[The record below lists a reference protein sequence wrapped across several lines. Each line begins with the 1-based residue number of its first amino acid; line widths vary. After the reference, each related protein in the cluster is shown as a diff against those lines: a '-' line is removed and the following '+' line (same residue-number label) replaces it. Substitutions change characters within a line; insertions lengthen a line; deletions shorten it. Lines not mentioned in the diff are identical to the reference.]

1 MSRAT
6 KATKRKAN
14 GANGRRRANNTGTI
28 EKRGNKW
35 LARWYVY
42 TPGGE
47 RLRRSKVL
55 TASSV
60 EEARKELRE
69 LTDGNALI
77 TREKEIQKGL
87 VELEGVRA
95 ELQRIEDERPAL
107 TISRMFEAYRRHP
120 NRPQCGAATLTR
132 YEQEADIFAKW
143 MSDNYPEAK
152 EVRQVSREVAA
163 AFLDSLSKRVSAN
176 TYNKYTSLLRL
187 IWRTIG
193 DEARCLVNPWDGVKR
208 KGQPKTNGR
217 RALTIEE
224 LAKVTADLTGEMRV
238 LFALGIYT
246 GLRLGDCVM
255 MDWGSID
262 LVRRVIVTIPRKT
275 ARTGREVEIPIH
287 PVLFAILT
295 ETPSH
300 HHTGRV
306 LPETAALYE
315 RDDSAVSK
323 QIRAIFERAGIET
336 AKSVEGYSRNVAAVG
351 FHSLRHSFVSMMGN
365 AGAPLALVQS
375 IVGHSNPMMTAHYFH
390 AKTDALSNAVKTLPA
405 LMGDTIDA
413 EPAAPST
420 GNFAAFCAIWEQMT
434 AEEHEEAQQWIAQ
447 REKDL
452 I

>member
-1 MSRAT
+1 MS
-6 KATKRKAN
+6 KATSKRKAN
-14 GANGRRRANNTGTI
+14 GANGRRRANNTGTL

-42 TPGGE
+42 TPSGD

-60 EEARKELRE
+60 EEARKELHE

-107 TISRMFEAYRRHP
+107 TISGMFEAYRKHP
-120 NRPQCGAATLTR
+120 NRPQCGAATLECYR
-132 YEQEADIFAKW
+132 QQADIFAKW
-143 MSDNYPEAK
+143 MADNYSEAK

-163 AFLDSLSKRVSAN
+163 AFLDSLSKRTSPN
-176 TYNKYTSLLRL
+176 TYNKYVSLLRL

-193 DEARCLVNPWDGVKR
+193 EEARCLVNPWDGVQR
-208 KGQPKTNGR
+208 KAQPKTNGR
-217 RALTIEE
+217 RALTVEE

-287 PVLFAILT
+287 PVLFSMLEEIEANKRKGHL
-295 ETPSH
+295 
-300 HHTGRV
+300 
-306 LPETAALYE
+306 LPNIAADYL
-315 RDDSAVSK
+315 RDSARITDRI
-323 QIRAIFERAGIET
+323 QAIFRNAGIET
-336 AKSVEGYSRNVAAVG
+336 KKAVEGYSRSATAVG

-420 GNFAAFCAIWEQMT
+420 GNFATFCAIWEQMT
-434 AEEHEEAQQWIAQ
+434 AEEREQAQQWIVQQ
-447 REKDL
+447 RK

>member
-1 MSRAT
+1 
-6 KATKRKAN
+6 
-14 GANGRRRANNTGTI
+14 
-28 EKRGNKW
+28 
-35 LARWYVY
+35 
-42 TPGGE
+42 
-47 RLRRSKVL
+47 L
-55 TASSV
+55 TV
-60 EEARKELRE
+60 
-69 LTDGNALI
+69 
-77 TREKEIQKGL
+77 
-87 VELEGVRA
+87 
-95 ELQRIEDERPAL
+95 
-107 TISRMFEAYRRHP
+107 
-120 NRPQCGAATLTR
+120 
-132 YEQEADIFAKW
+132 
-143 MSDNYPEAK
+143 
-152 EVRQVSREVAA
+152 
-163 AFLDSLSKRVSAN
+163 
-176 TYNKYTSLLRL
+176 
-187 IWRTIG
+187 
-193 DEARCLVNPWDGVKR
+193 
-208 KGQPKTNGR
+208 
-217 RALTIEE
+217 EE

-255 MDWGSID
+255 MDWGSVD